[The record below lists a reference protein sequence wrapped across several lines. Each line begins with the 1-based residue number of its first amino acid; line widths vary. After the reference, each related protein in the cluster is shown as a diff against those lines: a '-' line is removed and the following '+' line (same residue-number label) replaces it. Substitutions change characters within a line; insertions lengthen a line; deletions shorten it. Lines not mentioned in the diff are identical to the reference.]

1 MGRIFKILYKEIL
14 IWTNYIISTLP
25 GVTGK
30 LLREIIVRKMIN
42 KCGKNIRLGVGIT
55 ITGYKNIE
63 MGSDISIMNYSCLYA
78 NDATLLKLGNN
89 ISINS
94 NTTIDAADGGKII
107 IGDNVLMAQN
117 VVLRASDH
125 EYGNV
130 NIPISQQGHAGG
142 QIIIGND
149 CWIGANAVITRN
161 VKIGDHSIVA
171 AGAVV
176 TKDIEPFAIVGGVPA
191 QLIRKRTGTKEK

>member
-1 MGRIFKILYKEIL
+1 MGRIFKILLREL
-14 IWTNYIISTLP
+14 SIWTNHIISFLP
-25 GVTGK
+25 GVIGR
-30 LLREIIVRKMIN
+30 LLREILI
-42 KCGKNIRLGVGIT
+42 KNLVKKSGEKISIGIGIT
-55 ITGYKNIE
+55 ITGHKNIE
-63 MGSDISIMNYSCLYA
+63 MGSNISIMEYSHLYA
-78 NDATLLKLGNN
+78 DDAVLKLGNN

-107 IGDNVLMAQN
+107 IGDNVLIAQN

-125 EYGNV
+125 KHSNID
-130 NIPISQQGHAGG
+130 IPINQQGHTGG

-149 CWIGANAVITRN
+149 CWIGANVVITRN

-176 TKDIEPFAIVGGVPA
+176 TKDVEPFAIVGGVPA
-191 QLIRKRTGTKEK
+191 KIILMRS